1 MAAKKATLRRMKE
14 IKSISPPKHT
24 HTDSFVLVNPAT
36 VGCKNIEFFLTE
48 IRPGGEAEEDI
59 HPISEH
65 AYFIISGRGQAV
77 VEGEKFTVE
86 PGDCL
91 YITPGAKHG
100 IKPIGTETLRFAVW
114 MTPPR
119 QL

>member
-1 MAAKKATLRRMKE
+1 MAGKAILRRIRD
-14 IKSISPPKHT
+14 IKSVLPPKHT
-24 HTDSFVLVNPAT
+24 NTDAFVLANNAT

-65 AYFIISGRGQAV
+65 AYFVISGRGLAK
-77 VEGEKFTVE
+77 VEGEEFTVE

-91 YITPGAKHG
+91 YIPPGAKHG
-100 IKPIGTETLRFAVW
+100 IKPIGTETLRFVVW
-114 MTPPR
+114 MSPPR